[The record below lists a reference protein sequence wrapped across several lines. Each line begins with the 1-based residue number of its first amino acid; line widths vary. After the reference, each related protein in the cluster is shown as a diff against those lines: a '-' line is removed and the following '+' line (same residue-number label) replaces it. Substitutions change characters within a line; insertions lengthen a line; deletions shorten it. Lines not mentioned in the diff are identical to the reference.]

1 MSDKVEEKKNNE
13 EQNNPEQPQ
22 TSQNLEDKPQENTPN
37 QDSSPQNP
45 QEEKPQENGESPQ
58 ENNEPQKIENENN
71 EEKANVEG
79 ENGEKKEEG
88 EKKEDEDDEGEEKE
102 EDDEETKKK
111 KAQQEKEEKEKKKQ
125 QKAFNDKMKDLSI
138 EQQISDETIQIEQ
151 KKIDLRIMKER
162 LAQKEKLYNEL
173 QGKPTNKTSE
183 EKEKERRDKKKA
195 NKNHKFTDP
204 IVRKKGREKQIQDDR
219 EKIAKED
226 IRKRAQFQKLTTDIN
241 ELIISNKEL
250 KEQIIDLRKR
260 KLEALKKRDEII
272 QENEE
277 KKENLKEMLKQNEIS
292 KSQIMHKEYK
302 ETVNE
307 GIEQQKEFEAE
318 RDELENE
325 YQKLREEYIRR
336 ERENKK
342 ENAKKRNMAA
352 LALSNKGMS
361 TRDKDMEMELK
372 KLADEEI
379 MDRIPML
386 DQCIEKWNVINTIKK
401 TSIQV
406 FQQNSSKIRD
416 AFNKLTKYLGLDSF
430 TELPLVYKKTE
441 QQMSNINMY
450 KEKLETQN
458 DKLEYEKELINKQI
472 ELLSGKKKNINLKK
486 SDFIQQKLKSIE
498 VIDNCSDNF
507 KKEIDKR
514 MKLIEA
520 IKLETHIFL
529 TKFHET
535 FLSDFIVRKVNIDES
550 SEYNEKTVNK
560 YLSNVQDYSKLIQE
574 WKSFSKDNKVMENDL
589 AKLRDDILQKLGK
602 FEKARLLNKD
612 LAQSMESDYKKG
624 IKLEEIIRKSSQKIA
639 LDIQNPYSKSTVL
652 TKTIKKKNGKN
663 QNISIATTE
672 PGNNRYGNDSSIT
685 RNQQSS
691 IIEPNTS
698 TTTRK
703 NNKSVKIAEAA

>member
-535 FLSDFIVRKVNIDES
+535 FLSDYIVRKVNIDES

-574 WKSFSKDNKVMENDL
+574 WKFFSKDNKVMENDL

>member
-1 MSDKVEEKKNNE
+1 MSDKVEEKKKNE

-102 EDDEETKKK
+102 EDDEETQKK

-514 MKLIEA
+514 MKLIET

>member
-173 QGKPTNKTSE
+173 QGKPTNKSSE

-535 FLSDFIVRKVNIDES
+535 FLSDYIVRKVNIDES

>member
-58 ENNEPQKIENENN
+58 ENNEPQKIDNENN

-535 FLSDFIVRKVNIDES
+535 FLSDYIVRKVNIDES

>member
-1 MSDKVEEKKNNE
+1 MNSKVN
-13 EQNNPEQPQ
+13 QQI
-22 TSQNLEDKPQENTPN
+22 KPQ
-37 QDSSPQNP
+37 
-45 QEEKPQENGESPQ
+45 K
-58 ENNEPQKIENENN
+58 
-71 EEKANVEG
+71 
-79 ENGEKKEEG
+79 
-88 EKKEDEDDEGEEKE
+88 
-102 EDDEETKKK
+102 
-111 KAQQEKEEKEKKKQ
+111 
-125 QKAFNDKMKDLSI
+125 
-138 EQQISDETIQIEQ
+138 
-151 KKIDLRIMKER
+151 
-162 LAQKEKLYNEL
+162 
-173 QGKPTNKTSE
+173 
-183 EKEKERRDKKKA
+183 
-195 NKNHKFTDP
+195 
-204 IVRKKGREKQIQDDR
+204 
-219 EKIAKED
+219 